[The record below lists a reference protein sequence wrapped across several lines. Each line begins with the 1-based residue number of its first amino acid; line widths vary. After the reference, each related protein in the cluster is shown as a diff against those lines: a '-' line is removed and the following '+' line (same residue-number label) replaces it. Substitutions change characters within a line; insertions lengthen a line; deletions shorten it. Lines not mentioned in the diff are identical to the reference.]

1 MAIDLTI
8 DGGNPWFVAED
19 YVNNFIS
26 PYGIKFFHGQYVVR
40 PELVPNEKFAK
51 STNRAIKDKLRE
63 VKRLK
68 RDNDKGLN
76 GGKNF
81 ALASNLEKV
90 IIILEE
96 LVATYRNFVKEERYE
111 SVNADLAASKA
122 EKTNVSSQAKVV
134 ANKPEQER
142 VKAETNKIKA
152 DKIIAESSP
161 NSDQLGKETSG
172 FKSLTESTKPKTAI
186 PKQNKVKKPQP
197 SISEMT
203 ANVPSITVTK
213 APSNKSDIDTLVAST
228 TPNVKNLNKVFTSGN
243 AKGIRKSLENPKI
256 AQTFNIR
263 APQVNSAVNTGSRLS
278 GLARDPFIQNSLKE
292 AGLSADEITQ
302 VNQDID
308 EAAAKVSAE
317 EQKIAAVKPQKEF
330 SIKQFRA
337 LGNPIG
343 SPGVTIPSA
352 TGQSNPLSSLT
363 SSVSKNPLSSLGA
376 IAGAA
381 AGASNG
387 GVIGAVVGGVLGSVI
402 GDAISTNSN
411 GANNFAPSNPFGS
424 LGMDF
429 GNIMASV
436 TGLAQGTGAFKEL
449 GKSVPSIPGGI
460 DPLTK
465 APVPNI
471 VQPTG
476 TTQLA
481 KTVNK
486 GTKTAVDVPTT
497 PVKQVTK
504 TRTTGI
510 DQLGYDQLDNEFWGG
525 YEPVNSKKEFEL
537 EIKSSPRT
545 IKNVIVNWT
554 ATAENE
560 FYTARSFNE
569 KKHKSY
575 KSRPQ
580 GRRAQSGTPVGR
592 SGYQRCNYLIR
603 KDGVVE
609 RLIPVGTA
617 PTTYGA
623 SRLEKESKSKY
634 QKIHNEGIMIQ
645 FDAGILGDAP
655 EAGHDW
661 NNLSDKS
668 ITAEQWKSFDMM
680 MDVMYRHS
688 PGGVFKGS
696 DQLLNESKGIIKADG
711 TELQQLQKFRD
722 TSLLVGPQ
730 FDVGTYLEK
739 KREIADGEDGEVK
752 EVILDDTSNETVEVE
767 DPYADLDDDYLN
779 SEVINGNKVE
789 YDEVRGRWQVVF
801 LDTSTRKQYGTKDEA
816 IAAARDGE

>member
-1 MAIDLTI
+1 MGVSYQKSLELSEELNAIVPGVWNMRLLSPTRGKLLTTSERK
-8 DGGNPWFVAED
+8 A
-19 YVNNFIS
+19 
-26 PYGIKFFHGQYVVR
+26 
-40 PELVPNEKFAK
+40 L
-51 STNRAIKDKLRE
+51 KDKRRDLVNKRRE
-63 VKRLK
+63 ANKK
-68 RDNDKGLN
+68 
-76 GGKNF
+76 
-81 ALASNLEKV
+81 
-90 IIILEE
+90 
-96 LVATYRNFVKEERYE
+96 LVAGSKAQQDYIDALSLQIGFIKQIDQAFRDARRQQSDAKR
-111 SVNADLAASKA
+111 AAKKA
-122 EKTNVSSQAKVV
+122 EKANVDSQAKVA
-134 ANKPEQER
+134 ANKPEQDR

-152 DKIIAESSP
+152 DKILAETST

-172 FKSLTESTKPKTAI
+172 FKSLTESTKPKTYV
-186 PKQNKVKKPQP
+186 PKPRGTVQPQL

-203 ANVPSITVTK
+203 ANVPGITVTK
-213 APSNKSDIDTLVAST
+213 SPENKSDIDTLVAST
-228 TPNVKNLNKVFTSGN
+228 TVNRKNLNKVFTSGN
-243 AKGIRKSLENPKI
+243 AKGIRKSLENPAI
-256 AQTFNIR
+256 SNTLNIR
-263 APQVNSAVNTGSRLS
+263 APDVNNAINTGSRL
-278 GLARDPFIQNSLKE
+278 GNLARDPFIQNSLKGV
-292 AGLSADEITQ
+292 GLSADEITE
-302 VNQDID
+302 VNQNIE
-308 EAAAKVSAE
+308 EAVAKVSAE
-317 EQKIAAVKPQKEF
+317 EQKLLAVQPQKEF

-363 SSVSKNPLSSLGA
+363 ASVSKNPLSSLGA

-387 GVIGAVVGGVLGSVI
+387 GVLGAVVGGVLGSVI
-402 GDAISTNSN
+402 GEAITTNAN

-449 GKSVPSIPGGI
+449 GKSIPSLPGGI
-460 DPLTK
+460 DPITK
-465 APVPNI
+465 APVPDI
-471 VQPTG
+471 VHPTG

-510 DQLGYDQLDNEFWGG
+510 DQLGYDALDDEFWGG
-525 YEPVNSKKEFEL
+525 YESVNSKKEFEL

-545 IKNVIVNWT
+545 IKNAIIVWT

-560 FYTARSFNE
+560 FYTARSYNE
-569 KKHKSY
+569 KRHKQY
-575 KSRPQ
+575 KRKPQ
-580 GRRAQSGTPVGR
+580 GKRAQSGTPVGR
-592 SGYQRCNYLIR
+592 IGYQRSNYFIR

-609 RLIPVGTA
+609 RLIPIGTR
-617 PTTYGA
+617 PTYYGA
-623 SRLEKESKSKY
+623 NKLEQESKSKY
-634 QKIHNEGIMIQ
+634 KKIHDEGIMIQ

-655 EAGHDW
+655 DAGLNHA
-661 NNLSDKS
+661 NLSDKS

-688 PGGVFKGS
+688 PGGVLKGL
-696 DQLLNESKGIIKADG
+696 DQILAESKGIIKRDG
-711 TELQQLQKFRD
+711 TEVEQLMRFQD
-722 TSLLVGPQ
+722 IMALVGPG

-739 KREIADGEDGEVK
+739 KREIADGEDGEVV
-752 EVILDDTSNETVEVE
+752 EVVLDDTSNETVEVE

-779 SEVINGNKVE
+779 SEVINGNKVS
-789 YDEVRGRWQVVF
+789 YDEVRGRWQVLF
-801 LDTSTRKQYGTKDEA
+801 LDTNTRKQYGTKDEA